1 MPWFQSWPELEKKL
15 QMKYI
20 FGRQKKKDKCT
31 QWFKNNSKG
40 GFVAPFFFWKNA
52 VIKGG
57 FMSEDTGGFFHC
69 QNKYSESLS

>member
-31 QWFKNNSKG
+31 PWFENNSKG
-40 GFVAPFFFWKNA
+40 GFLAPNFFLENA
-52 VIKGG
+52 II
-57 FMSEDTGGFFHC
+57 T
-69 QNKYSESLS
+69 